1 MNGTKRAAPADQ
13 TEGGEGCQ
21 QMAFAGVFGYDSDFI
36 TGRTDPQLIS
46 DFLMHGSVNAV
57 PLRELERMTGLDGRV
72 IRRKI
77 QQERKDGSC
86 ICVNNM
92 DGYFLAATETEREMC
107 VRSMRHRGLEVI
119 RTAQAIAAA
128 EVTDFEGKN

>member
-1 MNGTKRAAPADQ
+1 MNRTKKAAPVDQ
-13 TEGGEGCQ
+13 TEGGNGEQIVMDGFVIPG
-21 QMAFAGVFGYDSDFI
+21 ADFT
-36 TGRTDPQLIS
+36 TGRTELQRIS

-57 PLRELERMTGLDGRV
+57 PLRELELMTGLDGRT
-72 IRRKI
+72 IRRMI
-77 QQERKDGSC
+77 QVERKDGSC

-128 EVTDFEGKN
+128 EVGQ